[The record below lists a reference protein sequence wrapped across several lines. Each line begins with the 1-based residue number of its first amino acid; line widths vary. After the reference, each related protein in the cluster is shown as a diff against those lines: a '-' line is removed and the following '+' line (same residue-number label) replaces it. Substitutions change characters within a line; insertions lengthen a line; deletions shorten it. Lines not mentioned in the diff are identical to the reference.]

1 MILMNLNAVYQ
12 TRKTMLNSVPTIL
25 EQVDAV
31 LEELD
36 RTPAW
41 LCRRAGVHRCNYT
54 LIRNGQQKL
63 SENLKNKFSDIL
75 GIKKE
80 ILFTKQESK

>member
-1 MILMNLNAVYQ
+1 
-12 TRKTMLNSVPTIL
+12 MLKK
-25 EQVDAV
+25 VD
-31 LEELD
+31 EELRRID

-41 LCRRAGVHRCNYT
+41 LCRQAGVHRCNYT

-75 GIKKE
+75 GIRKE
-80 ILFTKQESK
+80 ILFKKESK

>member
-1 MILMNLNAVYQ
+1 
-12 TRKTMLNSVPTIL
+12 MLDN
-25 EQVDAV
+25 VDGV
-31 LEELD
+31 LRNVDEVLRRIE

-54 LIRNGQQKL
+54 LIKKGERKL

-75 GIKKE
+75 GIRKE
-80 ILFTKQESK
+80 ILFNNKESTKIEQESK

>member
-1 MILMNLNAVYQ
+1 
-12 TRKTMLNSVPTIL
+12 MLDN
-25 EQVDAV
+25 VDEV
-31 LEELD
+31 LRRIE

-75 GIKKE
+75 GIRKE
-80 ILFTKQESK
+80 ILFNNKESTKIEQERK